1 MLLMIR
7 TYKKGNAG
15 CPMVT
20 VTLEAPG
27 KQHLNSSEN
36 YDFEETL
43 EKQFSGG
50 AAGFYPNFK
59 RCLEASPYLMC
70 SGMTPTITTKEEF
83 F

>member
-1 MLLMIR
+1 
-7 TYKKGNAG
+7 
-15 CPMVT
+15 MVT
-20 VTLEAPG
+20 VTLEAPE

-50 AAGFYPNFK
+50 AAGFYPTFK

-70 SGMTPTITTKEEF
+70 SGMTPKTQKKNLNVRFHKFTLQHQMGGTD
-83 F
+83 

>member
-1 MLLMIR
+1 
-7 TYKKGNAG
+7 
-15 CPMVT
+15 MVT

-43 EKQFSGG
+43 EKQFIGG

-70 SGMTPTITTKEEF
+70 SGMPPKTLKKTLNVRLHKFTLQHQMGGTD
-83 F
+83 